1 MIEKALKQQLDKK
14 GISTYK
20 LAKETGIKYELLRRV
35 FKGARKL
42 TADEL
47 VEILLVTDI
56 DIKDITKEKNADYS
70 WQIKSG
76 QTETA

>member
-1 MIEKALKQQLDKK
+1 MIERALKQQLDKK
-14 GISTYK
+14 GISMYK

-42 TADEL
+42 AADEL
-47 VEILLVTDI
+47 VEILLVTGI

-70 WQIKSG
+70 
-76 QTETA
+76 

>member
-56 DIKDITKEKNADYS
+56 DIKDITNEQNDVSFCSTGKV
-70 WQIKSG
+70 I
-76 QTETA
+76 

>member
-47 VEILLVTDI
+47 VAILLVTDI
-56 DIKDITKEKNADYS
+56 DIKDITKEKMLIIPD
-70 WQIKSG
+70 K
-76 QTETA
+76 

>member
-42 TADEL
+42 AADEL

-56 DIKDITKEKNADYS
+56 DIKDITKEKMLVIPD
-70 WQIKSG
+70 K
-76 QTETA
+76 

>member
-14 GISTYK
+14 CISMYK

-56 DIKDITKEKNADYS
+56 DIKDITKEKM
-70 WQIKSG
+70 
-76 QTETA
+76 

>member
-1 MIEKALKQQLDKK
+1 MIEKALKQQLNKK

-20 LAKETGIKYELLRRV
+20 LAKESGIKYELLRRV

-42 TADEL
+42 AADEL

-56 DIKDITKEKNADYS
+56 DIKDITKEKMLVIPD
-70 WQIKSG
+70 K
-76 QTETA
+76 

>member
-1 MIEKALKQQLDKK
+1 MIERALKQQLDKK
-14 GISTYK
+14 GISMYK

-56 DIKDITKEKNADYS
+56 DIKDITKEKMLIIPD
-70 WQIKSG
+70 K
-76 QTETA
+76 

>member
-1 MIEKALKQQLDKK
+1 MIVRALKQQLDKK

-42 TADEL
+42 AADEL

-56 DIKDITKEKNADYS
+56 DIKDITKEKNACYS
-70 WQIKSG
+70 
-76 QTETA
+76 

>member
-56 DIKDITKEKNADYS
+56 DIKDITKEKMLIIPY
-70 WQIKSG
+70 K
-76 QTETA
+76 

>member
-1 MIEKALKQQLDKK
+1 MIERALKQQLDKK

-70 WQIKSG
+70 
-76 QTETA
+76 